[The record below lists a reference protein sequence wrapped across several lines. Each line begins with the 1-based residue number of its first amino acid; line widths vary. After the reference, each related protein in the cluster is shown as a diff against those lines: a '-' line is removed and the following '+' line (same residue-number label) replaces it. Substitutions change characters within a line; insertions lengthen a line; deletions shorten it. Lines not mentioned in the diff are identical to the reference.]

1 MFKPYKEIERTDEF
15 TVYEFKTI
23 YLWSLYLVLAVI
35 AIGYFADI
43 LVLTTV
49 GLISMFLYF
58 AVVSTQYMGL
68 NRKIKKTTKKE
79 AAEIPGSKWSFQKPL
94 RVKIPNEFC

>member
-23 YLWSLYLVLAVI
+23 YLWLLYLILAIIAMGYLADIMVLAI
-35 AIGYFADI
+35 
-43 LVLTTV
+43 V

-58 AVVSTQYMGL
+58 AVVSTQYMSL
-68 NRKIKKTTKKE
+68 NRKIKKATKE
-79 AAEIPGSKWSFQKPL
+79 GAVEISGSKWSFQKPV
-94 RVKIPNEFC
+94 RVKIPNKFT